1 LKELTEAVGVSG
13 HEGPVRSLL
22 RARVEPLAAQVSTD
36 PLGNL
41 LASGPTGR
49 SGLRV
54 LLAAH
59 MDEIGIMARK
69 FEDTGFVRFTCLG
82 SILPQVLLGQR
93 VRFASGVTGV
103 VGTERLE
110 DMKELGLP
118 HLFLDVGAS
127 NRKEALELV
136 AHGDTAAFSTTL
148 ASRGRQV
155 VTKALD
161 DRVGCAVLVQCL
173 ERVFEGGPKHEVLA
187 AFTSQEEV
195 GVRGARVAAQAW
207 EPDFAVVVDITP
219 AGDTPKGLDYE
230 VKLGQG
236 PTIKLLD
243 TIPQAMA
250 GFVAPPGVIRFV
262 KEVADR
268 RGIPW
273 QPDILERGSTD
284 AAAVHLTGK
293 GVLTAVISIPTRFA
307 HTPHEVCD
315 LGDVEA
321 ARELVV
327 AMLEELTPAAIGEM
341 LR

>member
-1 LKELTEAVGVSG
+1 MSG

-22 RARVEPLAAQVSTD
+22 RGKAEPLAARVSTD

-41 LASGPTGR
+41 LAFGPAGR

-69 FEDTGFVRFTCLG
+69 FDDAGFVRFSCLG

-103 VGTERLE
+103 IGTESLD
-110 DMKELGLP
+110 DMKELRLS

-127 NRKEALELV
+127 SRKEALDLV
-136 AHGDTAAFSTTL
+136 GHGDTAAFATAL

-155 VTKALD
+155 VAKALD
-161 DRVGCAVLVQCL
+161 DRVGCAVLIQCL
-173 ERVFEGGPKHEVLA
+173 ERVFAGEPEHEVLA

-195 GVRGARVAAQAW
+195 GVRGAQVAAQAW
-207 EPDFAVVVDITP
+207 QPDFAVVIDITP

-243 TIPQAMA
+243 TIPQTMA
-250 GFVAPPGVIRFV
+250 GFVAPPGVTRFL
-262 KEVADR
+262 KEVAGR
-268 RGIPW
+268 RGIAW

-284 AAAVHLTGK
+284 AAAVHITGK
-293 GVLTAVISIPTRFA
+293 GVLTAVISIPTRYA
-307 HTPHEVCD
+307 HTPQAVCD

-321 ARELVV
+321 ARDLVLAV
-327 AMLEELTPAAIGEM
+327 LEELTPAAVGEM